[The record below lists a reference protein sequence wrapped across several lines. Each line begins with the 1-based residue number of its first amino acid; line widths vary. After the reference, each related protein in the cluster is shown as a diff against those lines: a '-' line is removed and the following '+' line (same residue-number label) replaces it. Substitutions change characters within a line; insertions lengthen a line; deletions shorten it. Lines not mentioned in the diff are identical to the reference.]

1 MQCLYP
7 VVDYYMKQRI
17 MTATATDDEQALAQ
31 QVVQGDARAMRL
43 LYERFVPNL
52 ASVCTRYVAD
62 DDDVKD
68 VLQDSFVAIFTS
80 MDKFQYKGP
89 GSLRAWMTR
98 IVANKAINSL
108 KKAQRLSSI
117 EVGGQQIPDV
127 PDEEV
132 EAEKVPI
139 DVLHR
144 MIRQL
149 PDGYRTVFN
158 MSVIDHRSHIEIA
171 EALGIKR
178 ETSASQLHHA
188 KALLAKKIK
197 EYLKTHDN

>member
-1 MQCLYP
+1 
-7 VVDYYMKQRI
+7 
-17 MTATATDDEQALAQ
+17 MTGIATDGEQALAE
-31 QVVQGDARAMRL
+31 QVVRGDARAMRL
-43 LYERFVPNL
+43 LYERYAPNL
-52 ASVCTRYVAD
+52 ASACARYITD
-62 DDDVKD
+62 DDNVKD

-80 MDKFQYKGP
+80 MDRFKYKGA

-98 IVANKAINSL
+98 IVTNKAINSL
-108 KKAQRLSSI
+108 KKAQRLSGI
-117 EVGGQQIPDV
+117 EVGGQIPDV
-127 PDEEV
+127 PDDNI
-132 EAEKVPI
+132 EADKVPL

-158 MSVIDHRSHIEIA
+158 MSVIDHCSHIEIA

-178 ETSASQLHHA
+178 ETSASQLHRA
-188 KALLAKKIK
+188 KALLAKQIT

>member
-1 MQCLYP
+1 MQCLCH
-7 VVDYYMKQRI
+7 VIDYYMKQGI
-17 MTATATDDEQALAQ
+17 MTATTTDDEQALAQ

-43 LYERFVPNL
+43 LYERFVPGL
-52 ASVCTRYVAD
+52 ASVCARYVA

-139 DVLHR
+139 DVIHR

-171 EALGIKR
+171 ETLGIKR

>member
-43 LYERFVPNL
+43 LYELFVPNL
-52 ASVCTRYVAD
+52 ASVCARYVAD
-62 DDDVKD
+62 DDDVK
-68 VLQDSFVAIFTS
+68 DSFVAIFTS

-117 EVGGQQIPDV
+117 EVGGQQIPDI
-127 PDEEV
+127 PNEEV